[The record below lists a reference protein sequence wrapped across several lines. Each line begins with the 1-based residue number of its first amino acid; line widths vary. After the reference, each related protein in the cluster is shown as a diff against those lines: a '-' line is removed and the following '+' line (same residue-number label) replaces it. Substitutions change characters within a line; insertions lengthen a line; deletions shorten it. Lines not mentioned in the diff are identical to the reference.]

1 MSSEVEKMAERILGA
16 ARDDWCEITQE
27 QRNYEVHVL
36 SDSLQAAI
44 DERIDNH
51 RYAKESILGVSKRN
65 HQMGQLIDEIIDGEV
80 ERDKNIRQLEQRVKA
95 LDNRVSRLVQFI
107 SKDLDMPDGVVIDI

>member
-44 DERIDNH
+44 DERIDLCTDVRTLVEVMGLIEKLQQKVEALEH
-51 RYAKESILGVSKRN
+51 RLN
-65 HQMGQLIDEIIDGEV
+65 CLIDC
-80 ERDKNIRQLEQRVKA
+80 
-95 LDNRVSRLVQFI
+95 LDNTSWTPPPNERVDDD
-107 SKDLDMPDGVVIDI
+107 KA